1 MNTSSSSSFHRGCVA
16 PKYLLSGPFLKAI
29 LAMEGSGWKRKIV
42 NEYFPGLFYCPKK
55 TLNSSIPSTQSQITV
70 TSI

>member
-1 MNTSSSSSFHRGCVA
+1 MA

-29 LAMEGSGWKRKIV
+29 LAMEGIWDGKEKIV